1 MSSIRIKRRSS
12 TGAAGAP
19 SSLLNAELAYN
30 EADNTLYYGYGD
42 NGSGGATSISSIAG
56 PGAFT
61 TLGTTQTLTGNK
73 TFSGGLYSATPASTE
88 NSTMVATTAYV
99 QNKLVNL
106 ANVVNTFNGRTGTV
120 NLTLND
126 VNSALVTSNGGSI
139 AYSGDATYKSNLSVK
154 SNTTGLSV
162 DTLTTATDTYIRFSK
177 SGTGTEAWYSWLHQS
192 SSLLEVLYN
201 YTPNGNAYY
210 GQTGIQINANSIKS
224 VCTYGSMDFSAST
237 ALITRGFADGQY
249 LTSANLSSY
258 LTIANHTFASLSG
271 KPTTLSGYGITDGAP
286 LASPTFTGTLTA
298 SGDAVIS
305 GNLTVSGTTTTIN
318 STIVNVNDKNVVLGN
333 VTTPTDATADG
344 GGITLLGASQKTL
357 NWYNAS
363 QSWFSSENF
372 GIAASKTYQ
381 INNTTVLSA
390 TGLGSGVVNSSLTS
404 VGTIGTGTWQGTT
417 IGVAYGGTGATSLTG
432 LIKGNGSSA
441 FTAATPGTDY
451 LAPSSTIDGGTF

>member
-1 MSSIRIKRRSS
+1 MAAIRIKRRSS

-19 SSLLNAELAYN
+19 STLLNAELAYN

-42 NGSGGATSISSIAG
+42 NGSGGATSITSIAG
-56 PGAFT
+56 PGAFA

-73 TFSGGLYSATPASTE
+73 TFSGGLYSTTPTSTE

-120 NLTLND
+120 NLTLSD
-126 VNSALVTSNGGSI
+126 VNSALVTANGGSI

-154 SNTTGLSV
+154 SSTAGLSV

-177 SGTGTEAWYSWLHQS
+177 SGTGTESWYSWLHQS
-192 SSLLEVLYN
+192 SSLIELLYN
-201 YTPNGNAYY
+201 YTPNGNGYY
-210 GQTGIQINANSIKS
+210 GQTGIQINGNSIKTI
-224 VCTYGSMDFSAST
+224 CTYGSMDFSAST

-249 LTSANLSSY
+249 LTSANLS
-258 LTIANHTFASLSG
+258 
-271 KPTTLSGYGITDGAP
+271 GYAP
-286 LASPTFTGTLTA
+286 LASPTFTGTMTA
-298 SGDAVIS
+298 SGDAIIS

-363 QSWFSSENF
+363 QSWLSSENF

-390 TGLGSGVVNSSLTS
+390 TGLGSGVVSSSLTS
-404 VGTIGTGTWQGTT
+404 VGTISSGTWQGTA